1 MNPILVK
8 RLETLEKQ
16 VSRIEALVASKN
28 VDVQAQHEEKAKLLE
43 EQWAQR
49 KRLNTL
55 NRIAE
60 DYDELER
67 EADTYRDE
75 RSAIRQTLEQILKRT
90 RALRAE
96 YRE

>member
-1 MNPILVK
+1 MNPLLLK

-16 VSRIEALVASKN
+16 ISRIEASVQAKTI
-28 VDVQAQHEEKAKLLE
+28 DVQKQHEEKARLLE
-43 EQWAQR
+43 EQWGQR
-49 KRLNTL
+49 KRMNTL

-60 DYDELER
+60 DYDELDKEVEAYREER
-67 EADTYRDE
+67 GE
-75 RSAIRQTLEQILKRT
+75 IRRTLEQILTRT

>member
-1 MNPILVK
+1 MNPLLLK

-16 VSRIEALVASKN
+16 ISRIEASVQAKTI
-28 VDVQAQHEEKAKLLE
+28 DVQKQHAEKSRLLE

-49 KRLNTL
+49 KRMNTL

-60 DYDELER
+60 DYDELDKEV
-67 EADTYRDE
+67 ETYREE
-75 RSAIRQTLEQILKRT
+75 RGEIRRTLEQILTRT